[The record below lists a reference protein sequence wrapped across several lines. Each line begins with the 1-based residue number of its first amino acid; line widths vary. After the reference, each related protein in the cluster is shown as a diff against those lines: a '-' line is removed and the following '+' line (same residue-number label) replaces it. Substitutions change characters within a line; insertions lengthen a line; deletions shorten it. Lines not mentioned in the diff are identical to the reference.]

1 MLNIQI
7 FSIKHS
13 NSKNF
18 AFYVV
23 IFLIECSRH
32 FSCLSSAKNEA
43 WPTLFCFKLS
53 THIWPVSIVSTTI
66 QSREPH
72 AVDTATS
79 YFSSIAPKSP

>member
-1 MLNIQI
+1 
-7 FSIKHS
+7 
-13 NSKNF
+13 
-18 AFYVV
+18 
-23 IFLIECSRH
+23 
-32 FSCLSSAKNEA
+32 LSSAKNEA